1 MPTPRMLGRSSRA
14 GVSTGDARHPLAS
27 LADALHVLA
36 QVGFRCSS
44 GPLRGVATGDGRHLQ
59 PSPLRGRAARAAA
72 SAHAVLQIRRICL
85 SLPYRRGGQNRINS
99 VGHFY
104 FVKSDAAK
112 QLPTSPG
119 ASPGPLGDSGK
130 IRVPRLRRPNLFLL
144 LRPKG
149 WPFGNPRLLRN
160 TPGPHPGFF
169 VGPEK
174 QNTHHQP

>member
-1 MPTPRMLGRSSRA
+1 MLGQSATRSLHRRRPAS
-14 GVSTGDARHPLAS
+14 SSSFHPVRRS
-27 LADALHVLA
+27 VLA
-36 QVGFRCSS
+36 RSVFASRPGRRRRV
-44 GPLRGVATGDGRHLQ
+44 PTGDGRLLS
-59 PSPLRGRAARAAA
+59 PSRLRRRAARTNGPG
-72 SAHAVLQIRRICL
+72 HAVLQIRRICL
-85 SLPYRRGGQNRINS
+85 YLPYRKGRQNCINS

-169 VGPEK
+169 VWPEK